1 MLRLLLSFKE
11 NKWHERFFLGLV
23 KPRES
28 WAFIIICL
36 KHLNQTKAKLLYFL
50 SPYLLIPKRL
60 FPKDFY
66 LNFRYLSWCFSAGD
80 FTAHDYERKPL
91 KYTIMNFYIFVCKPI
106 SQICPKQIM
115 SGAEFQIGQN
125 NQYEIYGFH
134 IISKHVNI
142 WQRVIWFFSLISVS
156 FHTGFQVKAALV
168 SNWFSKKH

>member
-1 MLRLLLSFKE
+1 MAWKILLGFSETKRVLSFHNYMPKTPE
-11 NKWHERFFLGLV
+11 STQGKAVVFFKSL
-23 KPRES
+23 S
-28 WAFIIICL
+28 AHTQTFI
-36 KHLNQTKAKLLYFL
+36 
-50 SPYLLIPKRL
+50 SKR
-60 FPKDFY
+60 FY